1 MELTLDIIKAC
12 KMTALSC
19 RKCVSIIPVI
29 DPLQSVYQRSFKQ
42 CEDICFAFLQ
52 AASSNSQY
60 LQKFIFLC
68 IGLCEECAELAEE
81 KMDDDFM
88 EAAFQCRNFSYLLIN
103 LIPAEN
109 SRISI

>member
-12 KMTALSC
+12 RMTALSC
-19 RKCVSIIPVI
+19 RKCVSLITSI
-29 DPLQSVYQRSFKQ
+29 DPLQTVYQRSFKQ

-60 LQKFIFLC
+60 LQKFVFLC

-81 KMDDDFM
+81 KKEDVFI
-88 EAAFQCRNFSYLLIN
+88 EAAVQCRNFSDMLIN
-103 LIPAEN
+103 FIPAEN
-109 SRISI
+109 TRIPV